1 MYLYIIALGYKEYIE
16 HRLDNFTVQY
26 QWKITDG
33 VLKLYLAQ
41 ISFLDYLRY
50 LSISTVKVIASHIN
64 TVRLHEK

>member
-1 MYLYIIALGYKEYIE
+1 ME
-16 HRLDNFTVQY
+16 D
-26 QWKITDG
+26 TDG

-64 TVRLHEK
+64 TVGLHEK